1 MFYFIV
7 VLRYGKV
14 LIVFRKIKILMILGH
29 ICDEVW
35 FKHDANNGLIGLYRA
50 GQKPHRP
57 TKPHQSAPPC
67 PSLECFFT
75 DAG

>member
-14 LIVFRKIKILMILGH
+14 SIVFRKIKIKILMILGH

-35 FKHDANNGLIGLYRA
+35 IKHDADNGLIGL
-50 GQKPHRP
+50 
-57 TKPHQSAPPC
+57 
-67 PSLECFFT
+67 
-75 DAG
+75 

>member
-14 LIVFRKIKILMILGH
+14 SIVFRKIKILMILGH

-35 FKHDANNGLIGLYRA
+35 FKHDADNGLIGL
-50 GQKPHRP
+50 
-57 TKPHQSAPPC
+57 
-67 PSLECFFT
+67 
-75 DAG
+75 